1 MQKCLSASVNR
12 SAHQNFLTTPRLPQ
26 VQPLEQMSKEWEVDC
41 QVPLELML
49 AFYYMLF
56 TSVSQVDFCERE
68 CSVARTS
75 FGHVFLSGIHNR

>member
-41 QVPLELML
+41 QVPLR
-49 AFYYMLF
+49 AYAGFYYMLF
-56 TSVSQVDFCERE
+56 TSVSQVDFVRE
-68 CSVARTS
+68 SVRWPGPLLGMS
-75 FGHVFLSGIHNR
+75 S

>member
-41 QVPLELML
+41 QVPLRAYAGFLL
-49 AFYYMLF
+49 YA
-56 TSVSQVDFCERE
+56 VHQRE
-68 CSVARTS
+68 
-75 FGHVFLSGIHNR
+75 SGGLL